1 MTGRPVRLLLADAAT
16 SRFGQRIRNSPAAGA
31 FRLILAGN
39 DTPDALLAAAPEAD
53 AIICYQAQVP
63 APVIEAAP
71 ALRLIQKQGLNCKN
85 IDVAAA
91 TRRNVRVATVPL
103 MRSITV
109 AEHALTIMLACARK
123 IIPGYQA
130 VTGAAYKEM
139 GLEPIVTSQREYR
152 GNWARI
158 PGVSELYQATAGIAG
173 MGDIGMEIAKRCR
186 AFGMTVNYYQR
197 TRHPATTE
205 AALGIRYLPFDDLL
219 CSSDYVVLVVPHTP
233 ETEGLI
239 GAKELARMKPSATL
253 VNVGRGGLVDEDAL
267 FAALKDGKIAM
278 AGLDVYR
285 AEPLPATS
293 PLLTLSNVVLL
304 PHMGGGSY
312 RGWEID
318 IPAALENIRRYFAD
332 GAAAGIINF

>member
-1 MTGRPVRLLLADAAT
+1 MGDPVRLLLADAAGG
-16 SRFGQRIRNSPAAGA
+16 RFGQRVRNSPAATP
-31 FRLILAGN
+31 FRLILPAD

-53 AIICYQAQVP
+53 AILCYQAEVG
-63 APVIEAAP
+63 ARLIEAAP
-71 ALRLIQKQGLNCKN
+71 ALKLIQKQGLNCKN

-91 TRRNVRVATVPL
+91 ARRNVRVATLPL

-109 AEHALTIMLACARK
+109 AEHAMAILLVCARK
-123 IIPGYQA
+123 VIPGYQA
-130 VTGAAYKEM
+130 VTGAVYKEM

-158 PGVSELYQATAGIAG
+158 PGVSELFQATVGIVG
-173 MGDIGMEIAKRCR
+173 MGDIGMEVAKRCR

-197 TRHPATTE
+197 TRHPAATE

-219 CSSDYVVLVVPHTP
+219 STADYVVLVVPHTP

-267 FAALKDGKIAM
+267 VAALRDGKIAM

-285 AEPLPATS
+285 TEPLPAES
-293 PLLTLSNVVLL
+293 PLQTLSNVVLL

-318 IPAALENIRRYFAD
+318 IPAALQNIQRFFAN
-332 GAAAGIINF
+332 GTTSGIVDP